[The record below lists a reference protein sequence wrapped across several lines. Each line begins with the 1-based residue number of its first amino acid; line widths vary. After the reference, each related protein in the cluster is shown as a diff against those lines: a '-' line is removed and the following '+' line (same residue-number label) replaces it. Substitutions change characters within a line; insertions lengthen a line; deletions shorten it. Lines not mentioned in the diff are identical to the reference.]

1 MNVLVLSPHPD
12 DEVLGMGGTI
22 KKLSQKNDVTL
33 LVMTDGASAQYDH
46 QKMIQVRRES
56 CKKSSKILGIKKIEF
71 LEFQD
76 MKLDS
81 IPQLEINQEIERV
94 IRKIKPKVVFTS
106 PKNDLNKDHEI
117 VFNSTLV
124 ATRPNSSQVKSVF
137 SYELP
142 GQVKSLFSPNRFED
156 IKNQISYKI
165 KAFKMYKSEIMKY
178 PHLRSPKA
186 IESLAMYR
194 GVQSGLMYAE
204 AFETIH
210 EIIS

>member
-1 MNVLVLSPHPD
+1 MNILVIAPHPD
-12 DEVLGMGGTI
+12 DEVLGMGATI

-33 LVMTDGASAQYDH
+33 LVMTDGASAQYDD

-81 IPQLEINQEIERV
+81 VPQLEINQKIEK
-94 IRKIKPKVVFTS
+94 IIKKIKPRVVFTS
-106 PKNDLNKDHEI
+106 PKNDLNKDHQI
-117 VFNSTLV
+117 VFNSTMV
-124 ATRPNSSQVKSVF
+124 ATRPNSSSVKSVF

-142 GQVKSLFSPNRFED
+142 GQVKNVFLPNRFED

-178 PHLRSPKA
+178 PHPRSPKA

-194 GVQSGLMYAE
+194 GVQSGLIYAE
-204 AFETIH
+204 AFEVVH
-210 EIIS
+210 EIVS